1 MKNRGTQLTKIRPT
15 LDLATATT
23 EMEQFQ
29 NGTLRPILKFQNP
42 LILQLFR
49 HFIHQRFRKK
59 KNTFG
64 GMDISDQNIF
74 ITKAMKTDVRLKNIF
89 LGIVLGHFTVSE
101 LDFYHQN
108 TSEINRRITT
118 LLIQRLQSQM
128 EALKRT

>member
-1 MKNRGTQLTKIRPT
+1 MENRTTQLTQIRPM
-15 LDLATATT
+15 LDLAEATT
-23 EMEQFQ
+23 EIEQFQ

-49 HFIHQRFRKK
+49 NFIAQRFRKK

-74 ITKAMKTDVRLKNIF
+74 ITKAMKTDIQLKNIF
-89 LGIVLGHFTVSE
+89 LGIVIGYFTVPE
-101 LDFYHQN
+101 LNFYHQN

-118 LLIQRLQSQM
+118 LLIQRLQSQI
-128 EALKRT
+128 EKLI